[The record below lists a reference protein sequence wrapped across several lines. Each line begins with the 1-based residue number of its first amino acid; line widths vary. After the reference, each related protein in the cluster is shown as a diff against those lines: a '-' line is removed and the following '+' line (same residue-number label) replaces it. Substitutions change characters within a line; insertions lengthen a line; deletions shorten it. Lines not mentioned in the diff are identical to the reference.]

1 MLFVSN
7 FTKTD
12 LCQIKYDKIQTILW
26 HFQSQENKKW
36 NKTNYEKTLG
46 IAWLIFESFQNNSIV
61 LELEATAKDKNP
73 TCQYQQYWPY
83 TNNSLINAKFNPTR
97 SSSD

>member
-1 MLFVSN
+1 MGIILFAVLSKHN
-7 FTKTD
+7 NN
-12 LCQIKYDKIQTILW
+12 I
-26 HFQSQENKKW
+26 HFLLVE
-36 NKTNYEKTLG
+36 TNYEKTLG
-46 IAWLIFESFQNNSIV
+46 IAWLILESFKNNSIV

-83 TNNSLINAKFNPTR
+83 TNNSLINAKYNPTR

>member
-1 MLFVSN
+1 MMGIILFAVLSKHN
-7 FTKTD
+7 NN
-12 LCQIKYDKIQTILW
+12 I
-26 HFQSQENKKW
+26 HFLLVE
-36 NKTNYEKTLG
+36 TEKTLG
-46 IAWLIFESFQNNSIV
+46 IAWLIFESFKNNSIV

-83 TNNSLINAKFNPTR
+83 TNNSLINAKFNPNR

>member
-1 MLFVSN
+1 MGIILFAVLSKLN
-7 FTKTD
+7 NN
-12 LCQIKYDKIQTILW
+12 I
-26 HFQSQENKKW
+26 HFLLVE
-36 NKTNYEKTLG
+36 TNYEKTLG
-46 IAWLIFESFQNNSIV
+46 IAWLILESFKNNSIV